1 VSVVLDGVGGA
12 QGRAAMDLLRPG
24 GRMLLFGYSSGEA
37 TPLATSNVIRLGIT
51 VSWPSAP
58 ASGRMR
64 ELETRSLAEA
74 AAGRLIP
81 VVGQRVALTEAAD
94 GHRAIEARETVGTTV
109 LVP

>member
-1 VSVVLDGVGGA
+1 
-12 QGRAAMDLLRPG
+12 
-24 GRMLLFGYSSGEA
+24 
-37 TPLATSNVIRLGIT
+37 
-51 VSWPSAP
+51 
-58 ASGRMR
+58 MR